1 MEGLLPPIL
10 GFQVFFVAEVL
21 SPTLLISPQ
30 GLPQRH
36 VLYTSISTPLDSL
49 PSLHTRAV
57 TNQKQEVKLAKKRE
71 LKST

>member
-1 MEGLLPPIL
+1 MEGLLLPIL
-10 GFQVFFVAEVL
+10 GFQVLFVAEVL
-21 SPTLLISPQ
+21 SPILISPQ

-49 PSLHTRAV
+49 PSLHPRAV
-57 TNQKQEVKLAKKRE
+57 TNQKQEVKLAKKGE